1 MRSRA
6 PTLNQVAA
14 LAGVSHQ
21 TVSRVLNRHANVS
34 ANTRARVLAAIHQLD
49 YQPNTAARTLVTD
62 RSQTIGLITFDGT
75 LAGPSSIVWAIQQ
88 AARQAGY
95 FVSIANV
102 PPSDASSIQDAVT
115 RLRQQRVDG
124 ILSFT
129 PTTTARTALRDV
141 PTAIPLVAIGA
152 TTPSRAIGPPT
163 VGIDNRAGAALAT
176 RHLLALGHHTVHH
189 VAGPP
194 DCPEASE
201 RTTGWRHALR
211 AAGRPVPQART
222 GDWSAASGCRA
233 GELLIA
239 DRSVTAIFCGN
250 DQMAIGVLHAL
261 HASGRS
267 VPGNVSVVGFDDLPE
282 TAFLLPP
289 LTTIRHDFAEVGRRS
304 IHLLLRQITDDVRN
318 LTIPLA
324 ISPRLVVRSSTAPP
338 PVSSSNV

>member
-34 ANTRARVLAAIHQLD
+34 ANTRARVLAAIRQLD

-62 RSQTIGLITFDGT
+62 RSQTIGFFHLRWQHRPDRPALCGR
-75 LAGPSSIVWAIQQ
+75 SSRPLDRPATSSASRTCRHQT
-88 AARQAGY
+88 R
-95 FVSIANV
+95 
-102 PPSDASSIQDAVT
+102 PPSRAPAT

-201 RTTGWRHALR
+201 RTTGW
-211 AAGRPVPQART
+211 AGARPRRRQPA
-222 GDWSAASGCRA
+222 GASGPHR
-233 GELLIA
+233 
-239 DRSVTAIFCGN
+239 
-250 DQMAIGVLHAL
+250 
-261 HASGRS
+261 
-267 VPGNVSVVGFDDLPE
+267 
-282 TAFLLPP
+282 
-289 LTTIRHDFAEVGRRS
+289 
-304 IHLLLRQITDDVRN
+304 
-318 LTIPLA
+318 
-324 ISPRLVVRSSTAPP
+324 
-338 PVSSSNV
+338 

>member
-1 MRSRA
+1 MA
-6 PTLNQVAA
+6 HWP
-14 LAGVSHQ
+14 
-21 TVSRVLNRHANVS
+21 
-34 ANTRARVLAAIHQLD
+34 
-49 YQPNTAARTLVTD
+49 D
-62 RSQTIGLITFDGT
+62 RPAS
-75 LAGPSSIVWAIQQ
+75 WAIQQ
-88 AARQAGY
+88 AARQAAY
-95 FVSIANV
+95 FISIANV

-222 GDWSAASGCRA
+222 GDWSAASGYRA

-239 DRSVTAIFCGN
+239 DSSVTAIFCGN

-289 LTTIRHDFAEVGRRS
+289 LTTIRHDFAEIGRRS
-304 IHLLLRQITDDVRN
+304 IHLLIRQITDDVRN
-318 LTIPLA
+318 LTIPTA

>member
-1 MRSRA
+1 
-6 PTLNQVAA
+6 
-14 LAGVSHQ
+14 
-21 TVSRVLNRHANVS
+21 
-34 ANTRARVLAAIHQLD
+34 
-49 YQPNTAARTLVTD
+49 
-62 RSQTIGLITFDGT
+62 
-75 LAGPSSIVWAIQQ
+75 
-88 AARQAGY
+88 
-95 FVSIANV
+95 
-102 PPSDASSIQDAVT
+102 
-115 RLRQQRVDG
+115 
-124 ILSFT
+124 
-129 PTTTARTALRDV
+129 
-141 PTAIPLVAIGA
+141 
-152 TTPSRAIGPPT
+152 
-163 VGIDNRAGAALAT
+163 
-176 RHLLALGHHTVHH
+176 VHH

-201 RTTGWRHALR
+201 RTTGWRHALG

-222 GDWSAASGCRA
+222 GDWSAASGYRA

-289 LTTIRHDFAEVGRRS
+289 LTTIRHDFAEIGRRS
-304 IHLLLRQITDDVRN
+304 IHLLIRQITDDVRT
-318 LTIPLA
+318 LTIPTA